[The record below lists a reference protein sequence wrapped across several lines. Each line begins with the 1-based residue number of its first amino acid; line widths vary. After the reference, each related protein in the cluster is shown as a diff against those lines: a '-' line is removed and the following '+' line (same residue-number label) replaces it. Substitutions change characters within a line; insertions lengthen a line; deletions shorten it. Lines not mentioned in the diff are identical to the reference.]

1 MGGEFFRMASICPTP
16 NLFLRF
22 QFALITFSA
31 LFLKRT
37 TFDILNLNKR
47 K

>member
-1 MGGEFFRMASICPTP
+1 MKNADANTNADKPTP

-22 QFALITFSA
+22 QFALITFIA
-31 LFLKRT
+31 LILKGT
-37 TFDILNLNKR
+37 IFDILNLNKR